1 MQKVEG
7 NVSFHTAM
15 ATAFPQ
21 PVPGTAP
28 SAGPL
33 AVPADELR
41 RVLGITNVNYM
52 AGGHHLA
59 VVDASLAGTPAE
71 ESIPILKAAA
81 ATAASKASS
90 QAPTKTQTPQA
101 QAAPASGDSSSGEV
115 AQVSIDNFAF
125 TPQKLMV
132 KRGTS
137 ISWTNHDDIP
147 HTVDQDDHIFASPV
161 LDTNQKFQHTFTDP
175 GQFLYYCRLHPKMTG
190 TVVVE

>member
-1 MQKVEG
+1 MQ
-7 NVSFHTAM
+7 SCRY
-15 ATAFPQ
+15 
-21 PVPGTAP
+21 
-28 SAGPL
+28 S
-33 AVPADELR
+33 
-41 RVLGITNVNYM
+41 LGRLHRMMNR
-52 AGGHHLA
+52 H
-59 VVDASLAGTPAE
+59 S
-71 ESIPILKAAA
+71 
-81 ATAASKASS
+81 
-90 QAPTKTQTPQA
+90 QTPQA

-125 TPQKLMV
+125 TPQKLTV

-147 HTVDQDDHIFASPV
+147 HTVDQDDHIFSSSV